1 MESAQQVDLLESV
14 EDQNKVVGRINC
26 DLSQVPGNWQL
37 LNVLVKYR
45 ATVRSEGQHLPPE
58 RLLHLAVHESESE
71 EKQLIGHTRVLM
83 QSGL

>member
-1 MESAQQVDLLESV
+1 MESAQQVDPLERL
-14 EDQNKVVGRINC
+14 EEQTTVVGRINC
-26 DLSQVPGNWQL
+26 DLSPVPGNWQL
-37 LNVLVKYR
+37 LNVLVSYR

-58 RLLHLAVHESESE
+58 RLLHLAVYEAESK